1 MKQHDSHQGI
11 HLHWMLVVGLLSFAV
26 GCGDAASKHRVES
39 TTARQVLE
47 NVLKG
52 WQNGDSIDAWREKQP
67 SVVIQD
73 MDWKRGVPLQS
84 FEIIGDGDAVDAN
97 LYCQVKLK
105 FAKPQNGK
113 SEQVVT
119 YLVGTSPV
127 LTVFRSPGL

>member
-1 MKQHDSHQGI
+1 
-11 HLHWMLVVGLLSFAV
+11 
-26 GCGDAASKHRVES
+26 
-39 TTARQVLE
+39 
-47 NVLKG
+47 
-52 WQNGDSIDAWREKQP
+52 
-67 SVVIQD
+67 

-84 FEIIGDGDAVDAN
+84 FEILGEGDAVDAN

-105 FAKPQNGK
+105 FSKPQNGK